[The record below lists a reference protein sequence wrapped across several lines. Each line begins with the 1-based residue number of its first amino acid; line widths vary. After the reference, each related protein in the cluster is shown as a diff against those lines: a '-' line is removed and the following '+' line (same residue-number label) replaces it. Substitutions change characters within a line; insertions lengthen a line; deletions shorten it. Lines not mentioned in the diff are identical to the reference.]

1 MNIKFKMSMTCD
13 NSPESNITVAGQL
26 ELGVNILQV
35 PQEALTFEFVSQ
47 LSPGR
52 DVSTPCH
59 V

>member
-1 MNIKFKMSMTCD
+1 MSVVCD

-35 PQEALTFEFVSQ
+35 PEEALTFEFVSQ